1 MERRVYLTETPW
13 EEALKAWFAA
23 LEEGRG
29 LEDSGLEGRGPEGLR
44 LPAEEVELDACLGR
58 VTAGPVLARRS
69 SPHYPAAAMDGVA
82 VRAAETAGAG
92 ETTPVVLPAERGV
105 PVNTGEPLPA
115 GSDAVVM
122 IEEVRPAPG
131 GGCELRAA
139 VAPWENVR
147 PVGEDLVVSEVI
159 LPEGHRIR
167 PVDLG
172 ALLAGGV
179 VRVSVR
185 RRPRVAIL
193 PTGTELVDLAAD
205 PERELRPGQIVEYN
219 SRVIAGLVAEWGG
232 LPERRPP
239 VPDRPEELKAALQ
252 AALEASDVLVV
263 NAGSS
268 AGTRDYTVHL
278 LEELGRVVVHGVALK
293 PGRPTILAVVDG
305 QPVLGLPGYPVTAVL
320 VAEVFLA
327 PLLARLLGTA
337 PPAPAAAQAKLTR
350 RVTSPPGVEEF
361 LRVRLGEV
369 EGELIASPIA
379 RGAGLITT
387 LVRADGVVRIP
398 RLSQGFPAGAE
409 VPVELRRDLSAIR
422 QTILLAGSHDPLLD
436 LLGSL
441 LARAHPGR
449 GLAVAP
455 LGSLGGLLALSR
467 REAHLAGSHLLDEA
481 TGEYNLPF
489 LPRYVPEP
497 VAVVNLVFRQ
507 QGLLVQPGNP
517 KGIRDWADLSRP
529 GVSFINRQRGSGT
542 RVLLD
547 LELTRR
553 GLDPAQIEG
562 YEREE
567 YTHTGLA
574 AAVQGGTADVG
585 LGLYSA
591 ARALGLDFVPVA
603 EERYDLVIP
612 ERELETARIGDLLEV
627 VRSAAFRAAAAQLGG
642 YDTRQSGERL
652 NS

>member
-1 MERRVYLTETPW
+1 MERRIYLTETPH
-13 EEALKAWFAA
+13 EEALASWLAA
-23 LEEGRG
+23 LE
-29 LEDSGLEGRGPEGLR
+29 EGRGPEGLR

-69 SPHYPAAAMDGVA
+69 SPHYPAAAMDGIA

-92 ETTPVVLPAERGV
+92 ETTPVVLPEERAV
-105 PVNTGEPLPA
+105 PVNTGEALPA
-115 GSDAVVM
+115 GCDAVVM
-122 IEEVRPAPG
+122 IEHVRQVPG
-131 GGCELRAA
+131 GFELRAA
-139 VAPWENVR
+139 VTPWENVR

-159 LPEGHRIR
+159 LPEGHRLR

-179 VRVSVR
+179 SRVSVR
-185 RRPRVAIL
+185 RRPRVAVL

-205 PERELRPGQIVEYN
+205 PDRDLQPGQIVEYN

-232 LPERRPP
+232 EPQRLAP
-239 VPDRPEELKAALQ
+239 VPDRPGELRRMIRQAL
-252 AALEASDVLVV
+252 AGADVLVV

-268 AGTRDYTVHL
+268 AGTRDYTAPL

-305 QPVLGLPGYPVTAVL
+305 KPVLGLPGYPVTAVL
-320 VAEVFLA
+320 VAETFLA
-327 PLLARLLGTA
+327 PLLARFLGTA
-337 PPAPAAAQAKLTR
+337 PPAPPTVTAKLTR

-369 EGELIASPIA
+369 DGELICSPIA

-387 LVRADGVVRIP
+387 LVKADGAVRVP
-398 RLSQGFPAGAE
+398 RLSQGFPAGAQ
-409 VPVELRRDLSAIR
+409 VQVELRRDLAAIR

-441 LARAHPGR
+441 LARAYPGR

-455 LGSLGGLLALSR
+455 LGSLGGLLALAR

-489 LPRYVPEP
+489 LAQYLPEP
-497 VAVVNLVFRQ
+497 AAAINLVYRQ
-507 QGLLVQPGNP
+507 QGFLVPPGNP
-517 KGIRDWADLSRP
+517 KSIRDWPDLTRP
-529 GVSFINRQRGSGT
+529 DVSFINRQRGSGT
-542 RVLLD
+542 RLLVD
-547 LELTRR
+547 QELKKR
-553 GLDPAQIEG
+553 GIDPAAVHG
-562 YEREE
+562 YDREE
-567 YTHTGLA
+567 YTHTGVA
-574 AAVQGGTADVG
+574 AAIRAGTADVG

-591 ARALGLDFVPVA
+591 ARALDLEFIPVA
-603 EERYDLVIP
+603 EERYDLIIL
-612 ERELETARIGDLLEV
+612 ERELATERIACLLDI
-627 VRSAAFRAAAAQLGG
+627 VRSADFREAAARLGG
-642 YDTRQSGERL
+642 YDTRRSGERV
-652 NS
+652 N

>member
-1 MERRVYLTETPW
+1 MERRVYLTEIPHG
-13 EEALKAWFAA
+13 EALAAWFEA
-23 LEEGRG
+23 LEG
-29 LEDSGLEGRGPEGLR
+29 GRGPEGLR
-44 LPAEEVELDACLGR
+44 LPAEEAQLDACLGR

-69 SPHYPAAAMDGVA
+69 SPHYPAAAMDGIA
-82 VRAAETAGAG
+82 VRAAETAGAS
-92 ETTPVVLPAERGV
+92 EAVPVILPADRAV
-105 PVNTGEPLPA
+105 MVNTGEALPP
-115 GSDAVVM
+115 GYDAVVM
-122 IEEVRPAPG
+122 IEHVRQVPEG
-131 GGCELRAA
+131 LELRAA
-139 VAPWENVR
+139 VTPWENVR
-147 PVGEDLVVSEVI
+147 PVGEDIVVSEVI

-179 VRVSVR
+179 ARVSVR

-219 SRVIAGLVAEWGG
+219 SWVIGGLVAEWGG
-232 LPERRPP
+232 EPLRLPPAPDCPEDLRRSIQQG
-239 VPDRPEELKAALQ
+239 LA
-252 AALEASDVLVV
+252 EADVLVV

-305 QPVLGLPGYPVTAVL
+305 KPVLGLPGYPVTAVL
-320 VAEVFLA
+320 VAETFLA
-327 PLLARLLGTA
+327 PLLACLLGTA
-337 PPAPAAAQAKLTR
+337 PPRPATVTAKLTR

-369 EGELIASPIA
+369 DGELIASPVA

-387 LVRADGVVRIP
+387 LVRADGVVRLP

-409 VPVELRRDLSAIR
+409 VPVELRRDLTAIR

-441 LARAHPGR
+441 LGRAYPGR

-455 LGSLGGLLALSR
+455 LGSLGGLLALAR

-481 TGEYNLPF
+481 TGEYNLSF
-489 LPRYVPEP
+489 VAQHIPEP
-497 VAVVNLVFRQ
+497 AAVINLVYRQ
-507 QGLLVQPGNP
+507 QGFLVPPGNP
-517 KGIRDWADLSRP
+517 KAVRDWTDLTRP
-529 GVSFINRQRGSGT
+529 DVSFINRQRGAGT
-542 RVLLD
+542 RALLD
-547 LELTRR
+547 LELKKR
-553 GLDPAQIEG
+553 GIDPSAIKG

-574 AAVQGGTADVG
+574 AAVQAGTADVG

-603 EERYDLVIP
+603 EERYDLIIP
-612 ERELETARIGDLLEV
+612 ERELGTERIGCLLDV
-627 VRSAAFRAAAAQLGG
+627 VRSAEFREAAARLGG
-642 YDTRQSGERL
+642 YDTRNSGERV
-652 NS
+652 N